1 MLIELFPRA
10 HARFLALPLLGPLL
24 DGFARWLSD
33 HGFAAQAIRG
43 RVRKAPVL
51 EELLLERRLGDLSH
65 VCKPQ
70 LLALTAGKSQK
81 DRHLSALVR
90 SLADFLE
97 QDGLLATTV
106 PTPGEQLVDSYRL
119 YLEHVRG
126 LAASTQAEH
135 RQLALGLLDFLGF
148 DHNPAALTALS
159 EPQLEA
165 FMMRLA
171 TGCGLSKLQNR
182 ASFLRS
188 FLRFL
193 AGRGEIPAGLDLCI
207 DGPRASCARA
217 LPRALPWESVRAF
230 LAGIDRDTAKGRRDY
245 AMFLLIA
252 TYGLRIS
259 EVAALRLDDI
269 GWRSEKFRVQ
279 RPKVRAPLAL
289 PLTDEAGAALA
300 DYLRHSRPPST
311 LRAVFLGTRRP
322 VRPLSTA
329 GIQHAFSHWMRVAVP
344 AVKSATPHCLRHAPA
359 LHLLRQNTSV
369 KVIGDLLGHRRVAST
384 GTYLRLHSDDLR
396 AAALEPTSPDW
407 NGGQR

>member
-396 AAALEPTSPDW
+396 AAALELPDW

>member
-81 DRHLSALVR
+81 DRHLSALVH

-396 AAALEPTSPDW
+396 AAALELPDW

>member
-217 LPRALPWESVRAF
+217 LPRALPWESVQAF

-344 AVKSATPHCLRHAPA
+344 AVKSATPHCLRHY
-359 LHLLRQNTSV
+359 LLYCFISW
-369 KVIGDLLGHRRVAST
+369 KFG
-384 GTYLRLHSDDLR
+384 R
-396 AAALEPTSPDW
+396 AMYFM
-407 NGGQR
+407 

>member
-1 MLIELFPRA
+1 MLIKLFPRA

-24 DGFARWLSD
+24 DGFARWLSG
-33 HGFAAQAIRG
+33 HGFTAQAIRG

-51 EELLLERRLGDLSH
+51 EQLLLERCLGDLSH
-65 VCKPQ
+65 VCKSQ
-70 LLALTAGKSQK
+70 FLALTAGKSQK

-97 QDGLLATTV
+97 RDGLLATSV

-207 DGPRASCARA
+207 DSPRSAGARA
-217 LPRALPWESVRAF
+217 LPRALPWESVQAL

-259 EVAALRLDDI
+259 EVAALRLNDI
-269 GWRSEKFRVQ
+269 GWRSGKFRVQ

-300 DYLRHSRPPST
+300 DYLRHARPPST
-311 LRAVFLGTRRP
+311 LRAVFLGTRQP

-344 AVKSATPHCLRHAPA
+344 AAKPATPHCLRHARA
-359 LHLLRQNTSV
+359 LYLLRQNTPV
-369 KVIGDLLGHRRVAST
+369 KVIGDLLGHRSVAST

-396 AAALEPTSPDW
+396 AAALELPDW
-407 NGGQR
+407 NRGQR

>member
-10 HARFLALPLLGPLL
+10 YARFLALPLLGPLL

-33 HGFAAQAIRG
+33 RGFAAQAIRG
-43 RVRKAPVL
+43 RVRKAPFL
-51 EELLLERRLGDLSH
+51 EELLLERRLGDLSN
-65 VCKPQ
+65 VGKPQ
-70 LLALTAGKSQK
+70 LLALTAGKSQQ

-97 QDGLLATTV
+97 QDELLATTV
-106 PTPGEQLVDSYRL
+106 PTPGEQLADSYRL
-119 YLEHVRG
+119 YLEQVRG

-135 RQLALGLLDFLGF
+135 RQLALGLLDFLGI
-148 DHNPAALTALS
+148 DHNPAALTALG

-165 FMMRLA
+165 FMLRLA
-171 TGCGLSKLQNR
+171 TGCGLSKLQNK

-207 DGPRASCARA
+207 DSPRASQARA
-217 LPRALPWESVRAF
+217 LPRTLPWESVQAF

-269 GWRSEKFRVQ
+269 GWRSGEFRVQ

-300 DYLRHSRPPST
+300 DYLRHSRLPST
-311 LRAVFLGTRRP
+311 LRTVFLGTRRP

-329 GIQHAFSHWMRVAVP
+329 GIQGAFSHWMRVADP
-344 AVKSATPHCLRHAPA
+344 AVKSATPHCLRHALA

-369 KVIGDLLGHRRVAST
+369 KVIGDLLGHRSVAST
-384 GTYLRLHSDDLR
+384 GTYLRLHADDLR
-396 AAALEPTSPDW
+396 AAALELPDW